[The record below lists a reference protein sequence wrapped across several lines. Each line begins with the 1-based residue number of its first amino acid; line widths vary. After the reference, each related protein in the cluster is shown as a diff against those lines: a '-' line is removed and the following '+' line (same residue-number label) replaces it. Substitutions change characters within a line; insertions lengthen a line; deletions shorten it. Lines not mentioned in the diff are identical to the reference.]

1 MEDIVCHSVYDYDT
15 VYELNKFFINRRG
28 RSNRF
33 LNVTLITVNVIML
46 LIFVLFT
53 AILGFDLFITVA
65 ILFIALLDAIYI
77 FSHVALPKIISKK
90 ASAVVAEITF
100 RFKEDEIEIEAKK
113 PNFIENS
120 TVRYEGITDFQENKN
135 YFYLFISKNQAY
147 VVDINRLENSNPSFL
162 RNFLTEKCKKSNKQ

>member
-1 MEDIVCHSVYDYDT
+1 MEDIACHSVYDYDT
-15 VYELNKFFINRRG
+15 VYELNKFFLNRRG
-28 RSNRF
+28 KSNRF
-33 LNVTLITVNVIML
+33 LNAVLITVNIIIFLIFVFITAFSGFDTLITVATL
-46 LIFVLFT
+46 LIV
-53 AILGFDLFITVA
+53 
-65 ILFIALLDAIYI
+65 LLDALCL
-77 FSHVALPKIISKK
+77 FCRVALPKIVSKK
-90 ASAVVAEITF
+90 ASSVTTEITF

-120 TVRYEGITDFQENKN
+120 TVRYEGITDFEENKN

>member
-147 VVDINRLENSNPSFL
+147 VVDINRLENSNPSYL
-162 RNFLTEKCKKSNKQ
+162 RNFLTEKCKNSSKR

>member
-15 VYELNKFFINRRG
+15 VYELNKFFLNRRG
-28 RSNRF
+28 KSNHF
-33 LNVTLITVNVIML
+33 LNAVLITVNVIML
-46 LIFVLFT
+46 FIFLLIT
-53 AILGFDLFITVA
+53 AISGFDLFMTVA
-65 ILFIALLDAIYI
+65 ILVIAFLDAIYL
-77 FSHVALPKIISKK
+77 FSHVALPKIVSKK

-147 VVDINRLENSNPSFL
+147 VVDINRLENSNPSYL
-162 RNFLTEKCKKSNKQ
+162 RNFLTEKCKNSNKR

>member
-33 LNVTLITVNVIML
+33 LNLTLITVNVIML

-147 VVDINRLENSNPSFL
+147 VVDINRLENSNPSYL
-162 RNFLTEKCKKSNKQ
+162 RNFLTEKCKNSSKR

>member
-1 MEDIVCHSVYDYDT
+1 MVYYIKGNDVTGAYMEDIVCHSVYDYDT

-90 ASAVVAEITF
+90 
-100 RFKEDEIEIEAKK
+100 R
-113 PNFIENS
+113 P
-120 TVRYEGITDFQENKN
+120 
-135 YFYLFISKNQAY
+135 
-147 VVDINRLENSNPSFL
+147 PW
-162 RNFLTEKCKKSNKQ
+162 

>member
-147 VVDINRLENSNPSFL
+147 VVDINRLENSNPSYL
-162 RNFLTEKCKKSNKQ
+162 RNFLTEKCKNSNKR

>member
-15 VYELNKFFINRRG
+15 VYELNKFFLNRRG

-113 PNFIENS
+113 PNFIEKLCEYLGVKKVKIIS
-120 TVRYEGITDFQENKN
+120 ELIYENEEFFD
-135 YFYLFISKNQAY
+135 
-147 VVDINRLENSNPSFL
+147 
-162 RNFLTEKCKKSNKQ
+162 

>member
-15 VYELNKFFINRRG
+15 VYELNKFVINRRG

>member
-15 VYELNKFFINRRG
+15 VYELNKFFLNRRG

-135 YFYLFISKNQAY
+135 YFYLFISKNRAY
-147 VVDINRLENSNPSFL
+147 VVDINRLENSNPSYL
-162 RNFLTEKCKKSNKQ
+162 RNFLTEKCKNSNKR

>member
-15 VYELNKFFINRRG
+15 VYELNKFFLNRRG
-28 RSNRF
+28 KSNRF
-33 LNVTLITVNVIML
+33 LNAVLITVNIIIFLIFVFITAFSGFDTLITVATL
-46 LIFVLFT
+46 LIV
-53 AILGFDLFITVA
+53 
-65 ILFIALLDAIYI
+65 LLDALCL
-77 FSHVALPKIISKK
+77 FCCVALPKIVSKK
-90 ASAVVAEITF
+90 ASAVTTEITF

-113 PNFIENS
+113 PNFTENS
-120 TVRYEGITDFQENKN
+120 TVSYEGITDFEENKN